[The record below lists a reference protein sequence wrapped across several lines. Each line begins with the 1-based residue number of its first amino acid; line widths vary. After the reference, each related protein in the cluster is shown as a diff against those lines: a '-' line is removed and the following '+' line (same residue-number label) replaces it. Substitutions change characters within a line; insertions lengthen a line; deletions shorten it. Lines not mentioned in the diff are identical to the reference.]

1 MATVELVR
9 PLHRLMGPAGGRV
22 LEALWSAADSGVH
35 LRELARG
42 AAVSL
47 SSLQRE
53 LGVLDALGVLSRRK
67 SGNRT
72 LHRLRRDDPFAR
84 LLLAAATALDLRG
97 FKLEGMP
104 SNREAEAALARLCA
118 HLPADAGLWRRYGDA
133 RFLAGLAV
141 TLAGHRGFD
150 RSLYLALAESLSP
163 GASTV
168 EAYRAWYTQHRPDFP
183 RMLSMIDRERRTDA
197 RIEDQ

>member
-1 MATVELVR
+1 MEFAH
-9 PLHRLMGPAGGRV
+9 PLHRLMGSAGGRV
-22 LEALWSAADSGVH
+22 LEALWSAADAGVH

-53 LGVLDALGVLSRRK
+53 LEVLDALGVLSRRK

-72 LHRLRRDDPFAR
+72 LHRLRRDEPFAR
-84 LLLAAATALDLRG
+84 LLLAAATALDLQG
-97 FKLEGMP
+97 FSFDAMP
-104 SNREAEAALARLCA
+104 SNRDAEMALARLCA
-118 HLPADAGLWRRYGDA
+118 HIPADAGLWRRYGDE

-168 EAYRAWYTQHRPDFP
+168 EAYQAWYAKYRPDFP
-183 RMLSMIDRERRTDA
+183 RLLSMIDRERRTDA